1 MQCPRAQTELT
12 VMLMQCFQALK
23 LYGKEPEQIEGVI
36 AMFRMVLADYPMDK
50 IRAAFGFYL
59 RHNSEMP
66 APADI
71 ATIIERGGKPPF
83 ERAVYVSLSKK
94 HAEERTSAEWDYMR
108 DYERFS
114 ISGKH

>member
-1 MQCPRAQTELT
+1 
-12 VMLMQCFQALK
+12 MLMQCFQALK

-50 IRAAFGFYL
+50 IKAAFTFYL

-83 ERAVYVSLSKK
+83 ERAVYVSISKK
-94 HAEERTSAEWDYMR
+94 HPDQRTSTEWDYMR
-108 DYERFS
+108 DYERF
-114 ISGKH
+114 ITTGKN